1 MGELGDRY
9 LNKMAH
15 KLIVAGLMVLVVV
28 VVLGAVI
35 NCTAAAA
42 EWPF

>member
-15 KLIVAGLMVLVVV
+15 KLIVAGLMVLVAVV

-42 EWPF
+42 E